1 MRWFL
6 FILTVFSC
14 GVTIHLMMDN
24 PQIEESV
31 AVYQPSLAEVEQRNK
46 EVMREIE
53 ELWKKDQRVDATK
66 KLQSYYL
73 SDLAPLF
80 SQLYAD
86 HPMEVMQAEHQV
98 GWVLHRLTR
107 NKSNSFRYETSYL
120 QKLEV
125 RLDVCF
131 ALLPKEE
138 PQEESAALSTL

>member
-6 FILTVFSC
+6 FVLTVLSC
-14 GVTIHLMMDN
+14 GITIYLMMDK
-24 PQIEESV
+24 PQIEEKIV
-31 AVYQPSLAEVEQRNK
+31 VYKPSNAELEQRRKNALH
-46 EVMREIE
+46 EIE
-53 ELWKKDQRVDATK
+53 ALWENDQKVDAYK

-80 SQLYAD
+80 SQLYTD

-131 ALLPKEE
+131 ELLPE
-138 PQEESAALSTL
+138 PPAQQDSNTLSTL